1 MIEFFKRHRILWII
15 MKLTISIVTII
26 LIFSIYDAIRS
37 HIKNQPEVITK
48 LENIEIG
55 QKFEDFMFK
64 NSGFEIEKKEIQIE
78 DEIYYSRKA
87 DNQQNYASVTIKNNR
102 VSNIVLQC
110 KEFYDSLTVN
120 GIRCDSYGV
129 TIIEKFGHLVHI
141 QCLKDKN
148 NENYLKYRVY
158 DVEKYG
164 VRYYLISNQVIAFG
178 IAPINDF
185 TNVNW
190 TSCT

>member
-87 DNQQNYASVTIKNNR
+87 ENQQNYASVTIKNNR

-120 GIRCDSYGV
+120 GIRCDSYGE